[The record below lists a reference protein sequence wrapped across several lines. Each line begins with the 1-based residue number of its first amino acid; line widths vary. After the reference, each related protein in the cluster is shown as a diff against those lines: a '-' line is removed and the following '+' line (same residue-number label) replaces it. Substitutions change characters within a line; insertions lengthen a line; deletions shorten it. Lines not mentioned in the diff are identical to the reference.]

1 MGLGPWYGDFSPEL
15 PLTFCRKRLW
25 LFAASG
31 FGFLPQAALAFCRKR
46 LWLFAASGFGFLPQL
61 EAARG
66 LLGLLAAAL

>member
-1 MGLGPWYGDFSPEL
+1 MAIFPRNCHL
-15 PLTFCRKRLW
+15 

-61 EAARG
+61 EAGRG